1 MGIPFNQNNQKLAV
15 FMRPDI
21 GETFSEFR
29 TFLAVL
35 LICLLGISITLVI
48 ASTYSIIKPIKIL
61 KQATERLMH
70 GDFNSPIYQSRHD
83 ELVRYNIDLKRCD
96 NL

>member
-1 MGIPFNQNNQKLAV
+1 
-15 FMRPDI
+15 MRPDI

-29 TFLAVL
+29 TFLVVL

-70 GDFNSPIYQSRHD
+70 GDFNSPIYQKSS
-83 ELVRYNIDLKRCD
+83 
-96 NL
+96 